1 VGWAGIKVLQGRGAR
16 DQMLASPTMLAAESA
31 CPICGSETAELAAIR
46 SDFSHVEFLFRRC
59 EGCGLVF
66 VSNPSEDFASLYD
79 AAYYRGDGAD
89 SFVNYTEEMSNPD
102 TIRAYEWRGIT
113 RAVQSLS
120 EGQTIRW
127 LDFGC
132 GLGGLV
138 RYARGHGFP
147 NVYGY
152 DHGWGADW
160 ARNHG
165 IELLDDEQLRE
176 QAGSFDVVTAI
187 EVVEHIPG
195 PLGTMRQIASL
206 LKPGG
211 VFFLTTGNAAPHRDS
226 FATWKYVHPDI
237 HVAYFEPRTLSE
249 AYRRVG
255 LTPVAA
261 GFLPG
266 HEDIIRYKVLRTLHG
281 TSRNPLERLVPW
293 RFASRLI
300 DRRYQLSEQ
309 PLARKPA
316 R

>member
-1 VGWAGIKVLQGRGAR
+1 
-16 DQMLASPTMLAAESA
+16 MLAAEHA
-31 CPICGSETAELAAIR
+31 CPICGRVTADLAKIH
-46 SDFSHVEFLFRRC
+46 SDFSHVEFSFRRC
-59 EGCGLVF
+59 GACGLVF
-66 VSNPSEDFASLYD
+66 VANPRVDFASLYD

-89 SFVNYTEEMSNPD
+89 SFVNYLEEMGNPE

-113 RAVQSLS
+113 RAVRSLCGS
-120 EGQTIRW
+120 QTVRW

-138 RYARGHGFP
+138 RYARAHGFP

-152 DHGWGADW
+152 DQGWGADW
-160 ARNHG
+160 AREHG
-165 IELLDDEQLRE
+165 TPLLDEDQLRE
-176 QAGSFDVVTAI
+176 HAGSFDVVTAI

-195 PLGTMRQIASL
+195 PLGPMRQISSL

-211 VFFLTTGNAAPHRDS
+211 VFFLTTGNAAVHRDS
-226 FATWKYVHPDI
+226 FTTWKYVHPDI

-255 LTPVAA
+255 LEPLAA

-266 HEDIIRYKVLRTLHG
+266 HEDIIRYKVLRTLGG
-281 TSRNPLERLVPW
+281 TSRNLLELLVPW
-293 RFASRLI
+293 RVASRVV
-300 DRRYQLSEQ
+300 DQRYKLSEQ

>member
-1 VGWAGIKVLQGRGAR
+1 
-16 DQMLASPTMLAAESA
+16 MLAAEQP
-31 CPICGSETAELAAIR
+31 CPICGSSTDDLATIR
-46 SDFSHVEFLFRRC
+46 SEFSQIDFSFRRC
-59 EGCGLVF
+59 ENCGLVF
-66 VSNPSEDFASLYD
+66 VANPNENFASLYD

-89 SFVNYTEEMSNPD
+89 AFVNYLEEMGNAD
-102 TIRAYEWRGIT
+102 TIREYEWRGIT
-113 RAVQSLS
+113 RAVQSLCDRP
-120 EGQTIRW
+120 TVRW

-138 RYARGHGFP
+138 RYARAHGFP
-147 NVYGY
+147 HVYGY
-152 DHGWGADW
+152 DQGWGADW
-160 ARNHG
+160 ARGHG
-165 IELLDDEQLRE
+165 VQLLDDDQLAA

-195 PLGTMRQIASL
+195 PLGTMRQIASA

-211 VFFLTTGNAAPHRDS
+211 VLFLTTGNAAPHRDS
-226 FATWKYVHPDI
+226 FTTWKYVHPDI
-237 HVAYFEPRTLSE
+237 HVAYFEPRTLSA

-255 LTPVAA
+255 LEPMVA

-266 HEDIIRYKVLRTLHG
+266 HEDIIRYKILRTLHG
-281 TSRNPLERLVPW
+281 KTRNPLERAVPW
-293 RFASRLI
+293 RLTSRLV

>member
-1 VGWAGIKVLQGRGAR
+1 MV
-16 DQMLASPTMLAAESA
+16 AAVHA
-31 CPICGSETAELAAIR
+31 CPICASNTDDLTTIR
-46 SDFSHVEFLFRRC
+46 SDFTAIDFSFRRC
-59 EGCGLVF
+59 DNCGLVF
-66 VSNPSEDFASLYD
+66 VANPNEDFASLYD

-89 SFVNYTEEMSNPD
+89 SFVNYLEEMGNPR
-102 TIRAYEWRGIT
+102 TIRAYEWRGIA
-113 RAVQSLS
+113 RAVESLC
-120 EGQTIRW
+120 GRRTVKW

-138 RYARGHGFP
+138 RYARAHGLL

-152 DHGWGADW
+152 DQGWGADW
-160 ARNHG
+160 ALEHG
-165 IELLDDEQLRE
+165 VELLDSDQLGE

-195 PLGTMRQIASL
+195 PLDTMQQIASL

-211 VFFLTTGNAAPHRDS
+211 IFFLTTGNAAPHRES
-226 FATWKYVHPDI
+226 FAAWKYVHPDI
-237 HVAYFEPRTLSE
+237 HVAYFEPGTLSE

-255 LTPVAA
+255 LEPVVA

-266 HEDIIRYKVLRTLHG
+266 HEDIIRYKILRTLQAK
-281 TSRNPLERLVPW
+281 TRNPLERAVPW
-293 RFASRLI
+293 RIASRLV
-300 DRRYQLSEQ
+300 DRRYRLSEQ

>member
-1 VGWAGIKVLQGRGAR
+1 
-16 DQMLASPTMLAAESA
+16 MHAAEHG
-31 CPICGSETAELAAIR
+31 CPICGSETGVLAAVR
-46 SDFSHVEFLFRRC
+46 SDFSHLEFSFRRC

-66 VSNPSEDFASLYD
+66 VDNPRTDSASLYD

-89 SFVNYTEEMSNPD
+89 SFVNYLQEMGDAD

-113 RAVQSLS
+113 RAVQSLCD
-120 EGQTIRW
+120 GKAIRW

-138 RYARGHGFP
+138 RYARAHGLP

-152 DHGWGADW
+152 DQGWGAAW

-165 IELLDDEQLRE
+165 IELLDERELQE

-187 EVVEHIPG
+187 EVIEHIPG
-195 PLGTMRQIASL
+195 PLEPMRQIASL

-211 VFFLTTGNAAPHRDS
+211 VFFLTTGNAAPHRNS
-226 FATWKYVHPDI
+226 FTKWKYVHPDI

-249 AYRRVG
+249 TYNRVG
-255 LTPVAA
+255 LEPLAA

-293 RFASRLI
+293 GVASRVI
-300 DRRYQLSEQ
+300 DRRYKLSEQ
-309 PLARKPA
+309 PLARKPE

>member
-1 VGWAGIKVLQGRGAR
+1 
-16 DQMLASPTMLAAESA
+16 MLAAKSA
-31 CPICGSETAELAAIR
+31 CPICGSDIADLATIR
-46 SDFSHVEFLFRRC
+46 SEFSCVEFSFRRC
-59 EGCGLVF
+59 DTCGLVF
-66 VSNPSEDFASLYD
+66 VANPRVDFASLYD
-79 AAYYRGDGAD
+79 AAYYRGQGAD
-89 SFVNYTEEMSNPD
+89 SFVNYIEEMGNPE

-113 RAVQSLS
+113 RAVQSLCV
-120 EGQTIRW
+120 GKTVRW

-138 RYARGHGFP
+138 RYARAHGFP

-152 DHGWGADW
+152 DQGWGADW
-160 ARNHG
+160 ARAHG
-165 IELLDDEQLRE
+165 IELLDDEQLRQ
-176 QAGSFDVVTAI
+176 QAASFDVVTAI

-211 VFFLTTGNAAPHRDS
+211 VFFLTTANAAVHRDS
-226 FATWKYVHPDI
+226 FTRWKYVHPDI
-237 HVAYFEPRTLSE
+237 HVAYFEPRTLHE

-255 LTPVAA
+255 LEPLAA

-266 HEDIIRYKVLRTLHG
+266 HEDIIRYKVLRTLGG
-281 TSRNPLERLVPW
+281 TSRRRLERLVPW
-293 RFASRLI
+293 PVASRMV
-300 DRRYQLSEQ
+300 DRRYKLSNQ

>member
-1 VGWAGIKVLQGRGAR
+1 
-16 DQMLASPTMLAAESA
+16 MHAATPG
-31 CPICGSETAELAAIR
+31 CPICGSNTAELAAIR
-46 SDFSHVEFLFRRC
+46 SDFSHEEFFFRGC
-59 EGCGLVF
+59 GGCGLVF
-66 VSNPSEDFASLYD
+66 VANPSEDFASLYD
-79 AAYYRGDGAD
+79 GAYYRGDGAD
-89 SFVNYTEEMSNPD
+89 SFVNYTEEMGNPD
-102 TIRAYEWRGIT
+102 TIRTYEWRGIT
-113 RAVQSLS
+113 RAVQSLCDS
-120 EGQTIRW
+120 QTVRW

-138 RYARGHGFP
+138 RHARAHGFP

-152 DHGWGADW
+152 DQGWGADW
-160 ARNHG
+160 AREHG
-165 IELLDDEQLRE
+165 IELLDDDQLRE
-176 QAGSFDVVTAI
+176 QAGTFDVVTAI

-226 FATWKYVHPDI
+226 FTSWKYVHPDI

-255 LTPVAA
+255 LEPWAA

-281 TSRNPLERLVPW
+281 RSRNLLERLVPW
-293 RFASRLI
+293 RVASRVI

-309 PLARKPA
+309 PLARKPIG
-316 R
+316 

>member
-1 VGWAGIKVLQGRGAR
+1 
-16 DQMLASPTMLAAESA
+16 MLAVKPP
-31 CPICGSETAELAAIR
+31 CPICGSDTADLATIR
-46 SDFSHVEFLFRRC
+46 SEFSHVEFFFRSC
-59 EGCGLVF
+59 DTCGLVF
-66 VSNPSEDFASLYD
+66 VANPSEDVGSLYD

-89 SFVNYTEEMSNPD
+89 SFVNYIEEMGNPD
-102 TIRAYEWRGIT
+102 TIRVYEWRGIT
-113 RAVQSLS
+113 RAVQSLCHS
-120 EGQTIRW
+120 RAVRW

-138 RYARGHGFP
+138 HYARTHGFP

-152 DHGWGADW
+152 DQGWGADW
-160 ARNHG
+160 AREHG
-165 IELLDDEQLRE
+165 IELLDDDQLLA

-195 PLGTMRQIASL
+195 PLGTMEQIASL

-226 FATWKYVHPDI
+226 FTAWKYVHPDI

-255 LTPVAA
+255 LEPLAV

-266 HEDIIRYKVLRTLHG
+266 HEDIIRYKVLRTLRG
-281 TSRNPLERLVPW
+281 KSRNPLERLVPW
-293 RFASRLI
+293 GVAGRVI
-300 DRRYQLSEQ
+300 DRRYKLSEQ
-309 PLARKPA
+309 PLARKPLA
-316 R
+316 GLG

>member
-1 VGWAGIKVLQGRGAR
+1 
-16 DQMLASPTMLAAESA
+16 MLTAVRT
-31 CPICGSETAELAAIR
+31 CPICSSNTVDLATIR
-46 SDFSHVEFLFRRC
+46 SKFSQIDFSFRRC
-59 EGCGLVF
+59 EACGLVF
-66 VSNPSEDFASLYD
+66 VANPNEGFASLYD

-89 SFVNYTEEMSNPD
+89 SFVNYLEEMGNPG
-102 TIRAYEWRGIT
+102 TIREYEWRGIT
-113 RAVQSLS
+113 RAVESLCAARS
-120 EGQTIRW
+120 VRW

-138 RYARGHGFP
+138 RYARAHGFP

-152 DHGWGADW
+152 DQGWSAEW
-160 ARNHG
+160 AREHG
-165 IELLDDEQLRE
+165 VELLDEDQLRE
-176 QAGSFDVVTAI
+176 QEGSFDVVTAI

-211 VFFLTTGNAAPHRDS
+211 VLFLTTGNAAVHRES
-226 FATWKYVHPDI
+226 FTTWKYVHPDI

-249 AYRRVG
+249 AYRRAG
-255 LTPVAA
+255 LEPMAA

-266 HEDIIRYKVLRTLHG
+266 HEDIIRYKVLRTLRG
-281 TSRNPLERLVPW
+281 TTRNPLERAVPW
-293 RFASRLI
+293 RIASRLI
-300 DRRYQLSEQ
+300 DRRHRLSEQ

>member
-1 VGWAGIKVLQGRGAR
+1 VANPRV
-16 DQMLASPTMLAAESA
+16 
-31 CPICGSETAELAAIR
+31 
-46 SDFSHVEFLFRRC
+46 DFV
-59 EGCGLVF
+59 
-66 VSNPSEDFASLYD
+66 SLYD

-89 SFVNYTEEMSNPD
+89 SFVNYVEEMGNPE

-113 RAVQSLS
+113 RAVESLS
-120 EGQTIRW
+120 VDRAVKW

-138 RYARGHGFP
+138 RYARARGFP

-152 DHGWGADW
+152 DQGWGADW
-160 ARNHG
+160 AREHG
-165 IELLDDEQLRE
+165 IELLDEDQLGGHE
-176 QAGSFDVVTAI
+176 GTFDVITAI

-195 PLGTMRQIASL
+195 PLEPIRQIASL

-211 VFFLTTGNAAPHRDS
+211 VFFLTTGNAAAHRDS
-226 FATWKYVHPDI
+226 FTTWKYVHPDI
-237 HVAYFEPRTLSE
+237 HVAYFEPRTLTE

-255 LTPVAA
+255 LEPLAA

-266 HEDIIRYKVLRTLHG
+266 HEDIIRYKVLRTLGG
-281 TSRNPLERLVPW
+281 TSCNFFERLVPW
-293 RFASRLI
+293 RVASRVV
-300 DRRYQLSEQ
+300 DRRYKLSEQ